1 MNTSS
6 SENNIYD
13 PNNTFEF
20 TELSLAHPTAIQ
32 GGAYFTKILHHNKPL
47 YIETPKSLTKQGFIK
62 NGKKMYSELMFNNN
76 DEDFIHW
83 IEKLET
89 TCQEL
94 IYEKGDVWFETKL
107 ELNDIETAFTS
118 PMRIY
123 KSGKFYLVRVNV
135 KMNYSTNYPQIKIY
149 SETETPLTIDDVT
162 IDTNIIS
169 IIEVQGIKFTSRSF
183 QIELELKQVM
193 VLNTDKIF
201 ENCLIRAVP
210 NKKQIS
216 LPNSTSPLLD
226 IPVSVA
232 ISSINETEITNT
244 LEKDIK
250 NNDIDNDNINNNNDD
265 NDNIHKN
272 RNTTINDS
280 IILDSSLAFL

>member
-94 IYEKGDVWFETKL
+94 IYEKGDVWIGGGL
-107 ELNDIETAFTS
+107 
-118 PMRIY
+118 
-123 KSGKFYLVRVNV
+123 
-135 KMNYSTNYPQIKIY
+135 
-149 SETETPLTIDDVT
+149 
-162 IDTNIIS
+162 
-169 IIEVQGIKFTSRSF
+169 
-183 QIELELKQVM
+183 
-193 VLNTDKIF
+193 
-201 ENCLIRAVP
+201 
-210 NKKQIS
+210 
-216 LPNSTSPLLD
+216 
-226 IPVSVA
+226 
-232 ISSINETEITNT
+232 
-244 LEKDIK
+244 
-250 NNDIDNDNINNNNDD
+250 
-265 NDNIHKN
+265 
-272 RNTTINDS
+272 
-280 IILDSSLAFL
+280 